1 MLRIGGKGMRT
12 RFSSMVICLGVLLL
26 LAVCGAAQET
36 TGGLQG
42 TVKDPSGAVV
52 PNAKV
57 VVTAST
63 LVGEKSLETD
73 GSGYYRFANL
83 PPGTYTITVTG
94 IGFETA
100 KRELVLEVG
109 HLPTVDFVLE
119 IGKASQVV
127 EVNSATPVIDTTTN
141 VTTTNVTEGVINSV
155 PHGLSFQSIIQFAP
169 AARNEPLM
177 GTNTTVAQTSFG
189 AASSNGN
196 GAGQAG
202 SMSNGGGQGF
212 SVGGG
217 SDSENSYL
225 VEGQETANLIG
236 GFSHTNVPF
245 DFIQEVEIKNSGIQ
259 SEHGG
264 ALGGVVNVIMKKG
277 TNQYHGSVF
286 AQLENDAMDANQIPA
301 VARYNP
307 LSSQTP
313 TSWGLTD
320 PQFQEYVPK
329 KDHFSNILPGF
340 TLGGPIKKDRIFAF
354 VGFNPWIQN
363 LERSVNYDQTGGLGL
378 GVVKF
383 AQNTR
388 TYYTNARIDAA
399 ITQKLRVFS
408 SWLYQLQKQYGES
421 LPFPDSSQGYFNA
434 SSTIAP
440 STYAH
445 NLGFTAPNSTTNIG
459 VDYSVTPRLILTG
472 RFGYYFE
479 NYHDF
484 GYPTTGTL
492 TQWNTNGVG
501 ATDVFGAP
509 LPASLQQPAGFV
521 NVANSINFTARN
533 ANKAIQT
540 DVSAAW
546 FKSGWL
552 GTHNFKFGYE
562 LNRLSNDVFQ
572 HFNVPAVEYFVGKGS
587 IYTPQGPV
595 GTANCAPLIATYGQC
610 SGQYGYIYV
619 YDIGSLG
626 KATSYNHGFFVQD
639 SWSIARGLTI
649 NAGVRIEREYLP
661 AEQQP
666 AGGISHPIDFSW
678 GDKIAPRIG
687 VAWDPTGRGKMK
699 IFAGYGQF
707 YDQMKLN
714 LAISSFGGQFW
725 QNCYYALN
733 TSDVASIAPVLDSAG
748 RYCGGV
754 GSNSATQANFG
765 GTTPAGISF
774 LENQNFRGWPTT
786 CSSCSATEEGVA
798 PGLTPYKQHEMTVG
812 FDYEIRPGL
821 AFEARYDR
829 RRLDHVIEDSS
840 LFNPA
845 FGETFVI
852 VNPGQ
857 GVNSTYNGFYN
868 FLYGLTPG
876 QPGASPCAD
885 CPKTIP
891 AQRDY
896 DGVELRLT
904 ETGKRWNGMFSYTW
918 SRLWGNYSGLTS
930 SMQEDGGG
938 GRNAPNNSRAFD
950 EPMFSWD
957 AFGKSSSGRLPTDRP
972 NALKGYVYY
981 DIPWMHKMTTDLGIF
996 QVVYQG
1002 APETSVMDVGFAA
1015 LPFLLS
1021 GGGWST
1027 NIVDRG
1033 KFVDVSQDPATGTI
1047 TFGPPHVQRTPWYTQ
1062 TDFNFLQT
1070 YKVAESKTISFSA
1083 TFTNLFNQ
1091 KTMTAVVQTIDSGF
1105 AGGNFIGPNGLT
1117 LTSGTPF
1124 YDATFHPYNYAA
1136 LANSAPSNT
1145 NCPTKANPTGVC
1157 GPLTVSSGYG
1167 QPDRYQIGR
1176 AIRLQV
1182 KFTF

>member
-1 MLRIGGKGMRT
+1 MRFHTLMLGIAA
-12 RFSSMVICLGVLLL
+12 LLL
-26 LAVCGAAQET
+26 FASGAVAQET

-42 TVKDPSGAVV
+42 TVKDSSGGVMPRV
-52 PNAKV
+52 RV
-57 VVTAST
+57 VVTGDT
-63 LVGEKSLETD
+63 LVGSKEATTD
-73 GSGYYRFANL
+73 GAGYYRFVNL
-83 PPGTYTITVTG
+83 PPGSMTITATAP
-94 IGFETA
+94 GFATF
-100 KRELVLEVG
+100 KRDVVLEVG
-109 HLPTVDFVLE
+109 HLPTVDITLA
-119 IGKASQVV
+119 IGKAETVV
-127 EVNSATPVIDTTTN
+127 EVSGSTPAIETTTN
-141 VTTTNVTEGVINSV
+141 VTTTNVTEEVLNSI

-177 GTNTTVAQTSFG
+177 GTNTTIAITSFG

-196 GAGQAG
+196 GGGQAG

-245 DFIQEVEIKNSGIQ
+245 DFVQEVEIKNSGIQ
-259 SEHGG
+259 AEHGG
-264 ALGGVVNVIMKKG
+264 ALGGVVNVVMRKG
-277 TNQYHGSVF
+277 TNNYHGSVF
-286 AQLENDAMDANQIPA
+286 SQFEYDGLDANQIPPI
-301 VARYNP
+301 ARYNP

-320 PQFQEYVPK
+320 PQFQEYVAK
-329 KDHFSNILPGF
+329 KDHFSTILPGF
-340 TLGGPIKKDRIFAF
+340 TVGGPIRKDRVFFF

-363 LERSVNYDQTGGLGL
+363 DERSVNYNQPGGLGL

-388 TYYTNARIDAA
+388 TYFTNARVDAA
-399 ITQKLRVFS
+399 LTQKLRVYA

-434 SSTIAP
+434 GSTIAP

-445 NLGFTAPNSTTNIG
+445 SLGFTAPNSTTNVG

-492 TQWNTNGVG
+492 TAWNTNGVG
-501 ATDVFGAP
+501 AKDVFGNP

-521 NVANSINFTARN
+521 NVANSINFTERN

-540 DVSAAW
+540 DVNAAW

-552 GTHNFKFGYE
+552 GTHNFKFGYQ
-562 LNRLSNDVFQ
+562 LNRLSNDVLQ
-572 HFNVPAVEYFVGKGS
+572 HWNVPSVQYFVGAGS
-587 IYTPQGPV
+587 VYKPQGPV
-595 GTANCAPLIATYGQC
+595 GIANCATLTATYGQC
-610 SGQYGYIYV
+610 SGQYGYIYA

-626 KATSYNHGFFVQD
+626 KATSYNHSFFVQD

-649 NAGVRIEREYLP
+649 NAGLRLEREYLP

-699 IFAGYGQF
+699 IFGGYGQF

-733 TSDVASIAPVLDSAG
+733 TSDVASIAPVISNG
-748 RYCGGV
+748 RYCGGI
-754 GSNSATQANFG
+754 GTNSATPANFG

-774 LENQNFRGWPTT
+774 IENQNFRAFPTT
-786 CSSCSATEEGVA
+786 CSTCSATEEGVA
-798 PGLTPYKQHEMTVG
+798 PGLKPYKQHEYTVG
-812 FDYEIRPGL
+812 FDYQIRPTL
-821 AFEARYDR
+821 AFEVRYDR

-845 FGETFVI
+845 IGETFVI

-868 FLYGLTPG
+868 FISGLSAG

-896 DGVELRLT
+896 DGVEFRLT
-904 ETGKRWNGMFSYTW
+904 ENGKRWNGMFSYTW

-957 AFGKSSSGRLPTDRP
+957 SFGKSSSGLLPTDRP
-972 NALKGYVYY
+972 NAFKGYLYY

-996 QVVYQG
+996 QVLYQG
-1002 APETSVMDVGFAA
+1002 SPETSFMDVGFAA

-1033 KFVDVSQDPATGTI
+1033 KFVDVSQDPATGAI

-1062 TDFNFLQT
+1062 TDFNVQQI
-1070 YKVAESKTISFSA
+1070 YRVAESKTISFSA
-1083 TFTNLFNQ
+1083 TFTNLLNQ
-1091 KTMTAVVQTIDSGF
+1091 KTQTAVVETIDSGF
-1105 AGGNFIGPNGLT
+1105 AGTNFIGPNGLN
-1117 LTSGTPF
+1117 LTNGTPF

-1136 LANSAPSNT
+1136 LANSAISN
-1145 NCPTKANPTGVC
+1145 ASG
-1157 GPLTVSSGYG
+1157 GPLTVTSGYG
-1167 QPDRYQIGR
+1167 RPDRYQVGR
-1176 AIRLQV
+1176 SIRLAV

>member
-1 MLRIGGKGMRT
+1 M
-12 RFSSMVICLGVLLL
+12 
-26 LAVCGAAQET
+26 
-36 TGGLQG
+36 
-42 TVKDPSGAVV
+42 KDPSGAVV

-94 IGFETA
+94 SGFETA
-100 KRELVLEVG
+100 KRELVLAVG

-127 EVNSATPVIDTTTN
+127 EVNSATAVIDTTTN

-286 AQLENDAMDANQIPA
+286 AQFENDAMDANQIPP

-329 KDHFSNILPGF
+329 KDHFSNVLPGF
-340 TLGGPIKKDRIFAF
+340 TLGGPILKDRIFAF

-363 LERSVNYDQTGGLGL
+363 DERSVNYDQTGGLGL

-421 LPFPDSSQGYFNA
+421 LPFPDSSQGFFNA

-440 STYAH
+440 STYSH
-445 NLGFTAPNSTTNIG
+445 NLGFTAPNSTTNVG

-509 LPASLQQPAGFV
+509 LPASLQQPTGFV

-533 ANKAIQT
+533 ANKAVQT

-552 GTHNFKFGYE
+552 GTHNFKFGYQ

-587 IYTPQGPV
+587 IYSPAGPV

-610 SGQYGYIYV
+610 SGQYGYLYA

-639 SWSIARGLTI
+639 SWTIARGLTI
-649 NAGVRIEREYLP
+649 NAGVRLEREYLP

-666 AGGISHPIDFSW
+666 AGNIGRPIDFGW
-678 GDKIAPRIG
+678 GQKVAPRIG

-699 IFAGYGQF
+699 IFGGYGQF
-707 YDQMKLN
+707 YDQMKL
-714 LAISSFGGQFW
+714 
-725 QNCYYALN
+725 
-733 TSDVASIAPVLDSAG
+733 
-748 RYCGGV
+748 
-754 GSNSATQANFG
+754 
-765 GTTPAGISF
+765 
-774 LENQNFRGWPTT
+774 
-786 CSSCSATEEGVA
+786 
-798 PGLTPYKQHEMTVG
+798 
-812 FDYEIRPGL
+812 
-821 AFEARYDR
+821 
-829 RRLDHVIEDSS
+829 
-840 LFNPA
+840 
-845 FGETFVI
+845 
-852 VNPGQ
+852 
-857 GVNSTYNGFYN
+857 
-868 FLYGLTPG
+868 
-876 QPGASPCAD
+876 
-885 CPKTIP
+885 
-891 AQRDY
+891 
-896 DGVELRLT
+896 
-904 ETGKRWNGMFSYTW
+904 
-918 SRLWGNYSGLTS
+918 
-930 SMQEDGGG
+930 
-938 GRNAPNNSRAFD
+938 
-950 EPMFSWD
+950 
-957 AFGKSSSGRLPTDRP
+957 
-972 NALKGYVYY
+972 
-981 DIPWMHKMTTDLGIF
+981 
-996 QVVYQG
+996 
-1002 APETSVMDVGFAA
+1002 
-1015 LPFLLS
+1015 
-1021 GGGWST
+1021 
-1027 NIVDRG
+1027 
-1033 KFVDVSQDPATGTI
+1033 
-1047 TFGPPHVQRTPWYTQ
+1047 
-1062 TDFNFLQT
+1062 
-1070 YKVAESKTISFSA
+1070 
-1083 TFTNLFNQ
+1083 
-1091 KTMTAVVQTIDSGF
+1091 
-1105 AGGNFIGPNGLT
+1105 
-1117 LTSGTPF
+1117 
-1124 YDATFHPYNYAA
+1124 
-1136 LANSAPSNT
+1136 
-1145 NCPTKANPTGVC
+1145 
-1157 GPLTVSSGYG
+1157 
-1167 QPDRYQIGR
+1167 
-1176 AIRLQV
+1176 
-1182 KFTF
+1182 

>member
-1 MLRIGGKGMRT
+1 MRT
-12 RFSSMVICLGVLLL
+12 RFSSTVICLGVLLL

-94 IGFETA
+94 SGFETA
-100 KRELVLEVG
+100 KRELVLAVG

-127 EVNSATPVIDTTTN
+127 EVNSATAVIDTTTN

-286 AQLENDAMDANQIPA
+286 AQFENDAMDANQIPP

-329 KDHFSNILPGF
+329 KDHFSNVLPGF
-340 TLGGPIKKDRIFAF
+340 TLGGPILKDRIFAF

-363 LERSVNYDQTGGLGL
+363 DERSVNYDQTGGLGL

-421 LPFPDSSQGYFNA
+421 LPFPDSSQGFFNA

-440 STYAH
+440 STYSH
-445 NLGFTAPNSTTNIG
+445 NLGFTAPNSTTNVG

-509 LPASLQQPAGFV
+509 LPASLQQPTGFV

-533 ANKAIQT
+533 ANKAVQT

-552 GTHNFKFGYE
+552 GTHNFKFGYQ

-587 IYTPQGPV
+587 IYSPAGPV

-610 SGQYGYIYV
+610 SGQYGYLYA

-639 SWSIARGLTI
+639 SWTIARGLTI
-649 NAGVRIEREYLP
+649 NAGVRLEREYLP

-666 AGGISHPIDFSW
+666 AGNIGRPIDFGW
-678 GDKIAPRIG
+678 GQKVAPRIG

-699 IFAGYGQF
+699 IFGGYGQF

-733 TSDVASIAPVLDSAG
+733 TSNVASIAPVLDSAG

-754 GSNSATQANFG
+754 GSNAATQANFG
-765 GTTPAGISF
+765 GTTPAGITF
-774 LENQNFRGWPTT
+774 LENQNFRGFPTT
-786 CSSCSATEEGVA
+786 CSTCSATEEGVA
-798 PGLTPYKQHEMTVG
+798 PGLNPYKQHEMTVG
-812 FDYEIRPGL
+812 FDYQIRPGL

-840 LFNPA
+840 LLNPA
-845 FGETFVI
+845 TGSETFVI

-885 CPKTIP
+885 CPPTIP

-896 DGVELRLT
+896 DGVEFRLT

-918 SRLWGNYSGLTS
+918 SRLWGNYAGLTS

-957 AFGKSSSGRLPTDRP
+957 SFGRSSSGLLPTDRP

-1002 APETSVMDVGFAA
+1002 APETSVMDVGLGA

-1033 KFVDVSQDPATGTI
+1033 KFVDVSQDPTTGAI
-1047 TFGPPHVQRTPWYTQ
+1047 TFGPPHLQRTPWYTQ
-1062 TDFNFLQT
+1062 TDFNVQQT
-1070 YKVAESKTISFSA
+1070 YKIAESKTISFSA
-1083 TFTNLFNQ
+1083 TFTNLLNQ
-1091 KTMTAVVQTIDSGF
+1091 KSMTAVVQTIDSGF
-1105 AGGNFIGPNGLT
+1105 AGGNFIAPSGLP
-1117 LTSGTPF
+1117 LAAGTPF

-1136 LANSAPSNT
+1136 LANAAFSNT
-1145 NCPTKANPTGVC
+1145 TGGGGCPAKNSC

-1167 QPDRYQIGR
+1167 QPDRYQVGR

>member
-1 MLRIGGKGMRT
+1 MRLRL
-12 RFSSMVICLGVLLL
+12 SSLFVCLGVLLL
-26 LAVCGAAQET
+26 LAFGVTAQET

-57 VVTAST
+57 VVTTST
-63 LVGEKSLETD
+63 MVGEKSANTD
-73 GSGYYRFANL
+73 NNGYYRFANL
-83 PPGTYTITVTG
+83 PPGNYTITVAG
-94 IGFETA
+94 NGFETA
-100 KRELVLEVG
+100 KRDLILEVG

-127 EVNSATPVIDTTTN
+127 EVTSATPVIDTTTN
-141 VTTTNVTEGVINSV
+141 VTTTNVTEDVINNV
-155 PHGLSFQSIIQFAP
+155 PHGTSFQSVIQFAP

-177 GTNTTVAQTSFG
+177 GNTTSM
-189 AASSNGN
+189 AATTFHSAAPGNGN
-196 GAGQAG
+196 GSSQAG
-202 SMSNGGGQGF
+202 SAVDGNTFGF
-212 SVGGG
+212 SVAGG

-286 AQLENDAMDANQIPA
+286 AQFENDAMDANQIPP

-340 TLGGPIKKDRIFAF
+340 TLGGPILKDRIFAF

-363 LERSVNYDQTGGLGL
+363 DERSVNYDQTGGLGL

-421 LPFPDSSQGYFNA
+421 LPFPDSSQGFFNA

-440 STYAH
+440 STYSH
-445 NLGFTAPNSTTNIG
+445 NLGFTAPNSTTNVG

-509 LPASLQQPAGFV
+509 LPASLQQPTGFV

-533 ANKAIQT
+533 ANKAVQT

-552 GTHNFKFGYE
+552 GTHNFKFGYQ

-587 IYTPQGPV
+587 IYSPAGPV

-610 SGQYGYIYV
+610 SGQYGYLYA

-639 SWSIARGLTI
+639 SWTIARGLTI
-649 NAGVRIEREYLP
+649 NAGVRLEREYLP

-699 IFAGYGQF
+699 IFGGYGQF

-733 TSDVASIAPVLDSAG
+733 TSNVASIAL
-748 RYCGGV
+748 V
-754 GSNSATQANFG
+754 GT
-765 GTTPAGISF
+765 
-774 LENQNFRGWPTT
+774 
-786 CSSCSATEEGVA
+786 VA
-798 PGLTPYKQHEMTVG
+798 VWEAMP
-812 FDYEIRPGL
+812 RPRPIL
-821 AFEARYDR
+821 
-829 RRLDHVIEDSS
+829 V
-840 LFNPA
+840 
-845 FGETFVI
+845 
-852 VNPGQ
+852 
-857 GVNSTYNGFYN
+857 
-868 FLYGLTPG
+868 
-876 QPGASPCAD
+876 
-885 CPKTIP
+885 
-891 AQRDY
+891 AQRLR
-896 DGVELRLT
+896 ELPSWRTKISVDFPQHVRLA
-904 ETGKRWNGMFSYTW
+904 
-918 SRLWGNYSGLTS
+918 
-930 SMQEDGGG
+930 
-938 GRNAPNNSRAFD
+938 AP
-950 EPMFSWD
+950 
-957 AFGKSSSGRLPTDRP
+957 
-972 NALKGYVYY
+972 
-981 DIPWMHKMTTDLGIF
+981 
-996 QVVYQG
+996 
-1002 APETSVMDVGFAA
+1002 
-1015 LPFLLS
+1015 
-1021 GGGWST
+1021 
-1027 NIVDRG
+1027 
-1033 KFVDVSQDPATGTI
+1033 
-1047 TFGPPHVQRTPWYTQ
+1047 
-1062 TDFNFLQT
+1062 
-1070 YKVAESKTISFSA
+1070 
-1083 TFTNLFNQ
+1083 
-1091 KTMTAVVQTIDSGF
+1091 
-1105 AGGNFIGPNGLT
+1105 
-1117 LTSGTPF
+1117 
-1124 YDATFHPYNYAA
+1124 
-1136 LANSAPSNT
+1136 
-1145 NCPTKANPTGVC
+1145 
-1157 GPLTVSSGYG
+1157 
-1167 QPDRYQIGR
+1167 
-1176 AIRLQV
+1176 
-1182 KFTF
+1182 